1 MIFIITTASSVVGVI
16 NRTKKRKK
24 VQRKP
29 KPIRQ
34 KKIVSIGILCD
45 NGRNVLSKKV
55 LDWLSVQFE
64 ITLQSLAEESKMSF
78 FKKKN

>member
-16 NRTKKRKK
+16 NRTKKEK

-45 NGRNVLSKKV
+45 KGRNVLSKKV

-64 ITLQSLAEESKMSF
+64 ITLQNLAEESKMSF